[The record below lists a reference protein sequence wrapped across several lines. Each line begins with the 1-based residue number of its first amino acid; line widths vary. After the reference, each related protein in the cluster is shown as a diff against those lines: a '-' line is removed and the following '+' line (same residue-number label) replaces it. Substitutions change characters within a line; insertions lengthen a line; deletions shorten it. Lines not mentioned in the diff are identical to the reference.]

1 MRIAA
6 GIAAAGL
13 VLTACAGP
21 ATSSEGS
28 GPPQGESAGPTR
40 LLGGP
45 YNAGFFAFG
54 PDGKLYTADCMLGVV
69 LRMTAVDQGHVVAG
83 WSPASTHAIPTGTD
97 FGDGGPAVDAPLT
110 CPAGLAFDPQGRL
123 VVADHGHNRVRRVGA
138 DGTIETVVGAKSPTQ
153 VNQGVYAGDGGPA
166 LDASLASPVGLTY
179 DTTGTLY
186 ISDRDNDRVRVVSPD
201 GVISTLAGNGNQ
213 DFDGDGRPATA
224 HSLDYPLS
232 TVVDPAGDVYIADDN
247 QNRIRKVTP
256 DGTIVTVIG
265 DGSFGSKGDGGPAR
279 RAQVNDPQGV
289 ALDAAGNLY
298 VSEYG
303 ANRIRRIDPH
313 GIVTTFAGT
322 GSQEDA
328 GMGGP
333 AAKAAIPQPGELA
346 IGPDGALYVQDQTFS
361 RILRID
367 LETGIVT
374 VVAGGPKGIRPV

>member
-1 MRIAA
+1 MRTI
-6 GIAAAGL
+6 AGL
-13 VLTACAGP
+13 VVGALALAGCAVAAPSP
-21 ATSSEGS
+21 AV
-28 GPPQGESAGPTR
+28 PASAGSRPPPPTR

-45 YNAGFFAFG
+45 YDAGFFAFG
-54 PDGKLYTADCMLGVV
+54 PDGKLYVADCLLGVV
-69 LRMTAVDQGHVVAG
+69 LQMTALDKGHIVAG
-83 WSPASTHAIPTGTD
+83 WSPASTHPIPTGTD

-110 CPAGLAFDPQGRL
+110 CPTGLAFDEQGRL
-123 VVADHGHNRVRRVGA
+123 VIADHGHNRVRRVEA
-138 DGTIETVVGAKSPTQ
+138 DGTIRTIVGARSPTQ
-153 VNQGVYAGDGGPA
+153 VNMGVFAGDGGA
-166 LDASLASPVGLTY
+166 AVDASLASPVGLTY
-179 DTTGTLY
+179 ASGTLY
-186 ISDRDNDRVRVVSPD
+186 IADRDNDRVRVVAPD
-201 GVISTLAGNGNQ
+201 GVISTLAGNGRQ

-232 TVVDPAGDVYIADDN
+232 IVADPAGNVFIADDN
-247 QNRIRKVTP
+247 QNRIRKVTR

-265 DGSFGSKGDGGPAR
+265 DGKFGSRGDGGPAR
-279 RAQVNDPQGV
+279 KAQVNDPEGI

-333 AAKAAIPQPGELA
+333 ASEAAIPQPGELA

-367 LETGIVT
+367 LQTGIVT
-374 VVAGGPKGIRPV
+374 VVAGSATGIWPV